1 MPNFQCPMTYETP
14 SFFERIHPSEMKL
27 QSTFLFPVM
36 LAVFVEPSLAQHY
49 YYTPNT
55 IHNPVLIKKNDVNA
69 SAGMGWGSDFFAV
82 EVQGVYSPMQYGAV
96 MINGFATGS
105 GSVRSNEEIGAS
117 YRFLELGIGAYHTLE
132 RGSASIFAGA
142 GQGNLYNYYGTD
154 NFSRFTVRRYFLQ
167 PGLMYED
174 KFFRCGL
181 ALRLSRISYPKGESS
196 FDIDESEL
204 SAIRKIEE
212 EAPFFMPELG
222 LSGGILLSPCVV
234 SVNLTSVF
242 PDAAGLN
249 YSRFTMNLML
259 TLEFAKMGKKEK
271 RERKG

>member
-1 MPNFQCPMTYETP
+1 
-14 SFFERIHPSEMKL
+14 MKL
-27 QSTFLFPVM
+27 QSTFLVLVM
-36 LAVFVEPSLAQHY
+36 LAVFIEPAQAQHY

-55 IHNPVLIKKNDVNA
+55 IHNPVLTKKNDVNA
-69 SAGMGWGSDFFAV
+69 GVGMGWGSDFFAV
-82 EVQGVYSPMQYGAV
+82 EAQGVYSPVQYGAV
-96 MINGFATGS
+96 MINGFASGN
-105 GSVRSNEEIGAS
+105 GSVRNNEEVGAN
-117 YRFLELGIGAYHTLE
+117 YRFLELGIGAYHALE

-142 GQGNLYNYYGTD
+142 GQGNLYNYYGVD

-174 KFFRCGL
+174 KYFRCGL

-196 FDIDESEL
+196 FDIDEYEL
-204 SAIRKIEE
+204 AAIRKIEE

-222 LSGGILLSPCVV
+222 LSGGILLPPCVL

-259 TLEFAKMGKKEK
+259 TCEFAQMGKKEK
-271 RERKG
+271 EKKKG